1 MTMHPTSAPRRAA
14 AALFPIL
21 LLAACTKKSDEPTR
35 ETASSATNVAPVPVA
50 VASAGANDS
59 TTWIT
64 ATGTFGSRDEI
75 PLAFKIGGVVTRVLV
90 DEGASVQRGQI
101 LAALDLREID
111 AAVAKAQ
118 VAVDKAQRDQARVQ
132 RLAADSVA
140 TLAQLQDAT
149 SALEAARADLASA
162 RMNRDYAIVT
172 APEAGI
178 VLQRQVTAGTT
189 VGPGTPVLT
198 LGGSRRGRV
207 LRAGLPDR
215 DALRVAVGNAATVTF
230 DAVPDRRYNGKVVL
244 VGRSADPRTGTYPI
258 EVILSNADALPNGLV
273 GQLRVMAA
281 GRRLAITV
289 PADALLEAD
298 RDSATVYT
306 VHPDTT
312 NPGRPVTFVA
322 QAQRVSVGP
331 IEGDRVVI
339 TGVDPEA
346 QIITRGAAYVST
358 GTRVR
363 VVSSAMLD
371 SAVRRTAARHGGPD
385 HRPGGVVAMSG
396 GRTP

>member
-1 MTMHPTSAPRRAA
+1 MMTMLPATTTRRSPAVHQTSVAV
-14 AALFPIL
+14 LML
-21 LLAACTKKSDEPTR
+21 VLLAACANDPDAPAHDVASASTR
-35 ETASSATNVAPVPVA
+35 TAPVPVA
-50 VASAGANDS
+50 VASPGENDS
-59 TTWIT
+59 TAWIT

-75 PLAFKIGGVVTRVLV
+75 PLAFKIGGVVTRMLV

-101 LAALDLREID
+101 LASLDLREID

-149 SALEAARADLASA
+149 SALDAARADLASA
-162 RMNRDYAIVT
+162 RMNREYAIVT

-178 VLQRQVTAGTT
+178 ILQRQVTAGST
-189 VGPGTPVLT
+189 VGPGTTVLT
-198 LGGSRRGRV
+198 LGGTRRGRV

-215 DALRVAVGNAATVTF
+215 DALHVAVGNAATVSF
-230 DAVPDRRYNGKVVL
+230 DAMPGVRYEGTVVL

-258 EVILSNADALPNGLV
+258 EVLLRNADALPNGLV
-273 GQLRVMAA
+273 GELRVTAI
-281 GRRLAITV
+281 GQRLAITL

-306 VHPDTT
+306 IQRDT
-312 NPGRPVTFVA
+312 A
-322 QAQRVSVGP
+322 QAQTGAALVARAQRVKVGA
-331 IEGDRVVI
+331 IEGDRVIV
-339 TGVDPEA
+339 TGLAPNA
-346 QIITRGAAYVST
+346 QVITRGAAYVSP
-358 GTRVR
+358 GVAVR
-363 VVSSAMLD
+363 VVTSATLD
-371 SAVRRTAARHGGPD
+371 SAASRS
-385 HRPGGVVAMSG
+385 VAMTG

>member
-1 MTMHPTSAPRRAA
+1 MMTMLPAATTRRSPAAHQTSVAV
-14 AALFPIL
+14 LMLL
-21 LLAACTKKSDEPTR
+21 LLAACADDTDDPAHDAASVSTR
-35 ETASSATNVAPVPVA
+35 SAPVPVA
-50 VASAGANDS
+50 VASPGDNDS
-59 TTWIT
+59 TAWIT

-75 PLAFKIGGVVTRVLV
+75 PLAFKIGGVVTRMLV

-101 LAALDLREID
+101 LASLDLREID
-111 AAVAKAQ
+111 AAVAKAR

-149 SALEAARADLASA
+149 SALDAARADLASA
-162 RMNRDYAIVT
+162 RMNREYAIVT

-178 VLQRQVTAGTT
+178 ILQRQVTAGTT
-189 VGPGTPVLT
+189 VGPGTTVLT
-198 LGGSRRGRV
+198 LGGTRRGRV

-215 DALRVAVGNAATVTF
+215 DALRVSVGNTATVTF
-230 DAVPDRRYNGKVVL
+230 DAVPGVRYDGKVVL

-258 EVILSNADALPNGLV
+258 DVILPNADALPNGLV
-273 GQLRVMAA
+273 GQLRVMAT
-281 GRRLAITV
+281 GRRLAITL

-306 VHPDTT
+306 VHPDSA
-312 NPGRPVTFVA
+312 RPDGSVVLVA
-322 QAQRVSVGP
+322 QAQRVQVSA

-339 TGVDPEA
+339 AGLAPNARV
-346 QIITRGAAYVST
+346 ITRGAAYVSP
-358 GTRVR
+358 GVAVR
-363 VVSSAMLD
+363 VVTSATLD
-371 SAVRRTAARHGGPD
+371 SAVRRS
-385 HRPGGVVAMSG
+385 VAMGG